1 MQTTSTGAERG
12 IRAALPQEER
22 APLRQRM
29 EARKRAKESTQL
41 ERARN
46 QGIFIDIAGLG
57 ATSVLDRST

>member
-29 EARKRAKESTQL
+29 EARKRAKERVVLTQ
-41 ERARN
+41 
-46 QGIFIDIAGLG
+46 F
-57 ATSVLDRST
+57 SVTEQKTV